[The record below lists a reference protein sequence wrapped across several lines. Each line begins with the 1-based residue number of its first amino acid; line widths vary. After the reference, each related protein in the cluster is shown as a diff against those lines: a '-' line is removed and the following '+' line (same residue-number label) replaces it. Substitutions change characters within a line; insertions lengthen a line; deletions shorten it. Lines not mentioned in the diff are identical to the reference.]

1 VVEGVE
7 HAGAGLDTEE
17 ALFTPSSA
25 PLVLGKPIVAIIGVV
40 TESNDLDG
48 VVTQE
53 AAGGW

>member
-1 VVEGVE
+1 VVKGVE

-40 TESNDLDG
+40 TESNDLYG